1 MSRRR
6 RYPSKKPG
14 QAGKQ
19 VNFRKKSRIP
29 KIKPGADAKLKKVF
43 ASIGIPDKKPFI
55 PDPFQLEAL
64 SAIEKTDCLVTAPT
78 GSGKTWIAQ
87 QAMAR
92 IYEKGQKSWY
102 ASPLKALSN
111 SKYNEFSSFFGAG
124 NVGILTG
131 DRKENPDASVIVG
144 TTEILRN
151 QLYDAMHYGETLS
164 VDLVILDEAHFL
176 GDEDRGVVWE
186 EIMIYLPPRISL
198 LLLSATIGNAKQI
211 AGWLYKIRSKECIVV
226 EETKRPVPLCPLF
239 LHPSGTLYPVL
250 ASKDSKGKK
259 RIYKKIVEYL
269 NTRRPPLFAPAR
281 RLPPFDEILR
291 VLKKYNLLPAIFF
304 LKSRADCDRA
314 LDLCVENRPAGSE
327 HEIHLAER
335 IEKLTLQSSHI
346 ANHRQR
352 WHLEHLAVGAHHSG
366 QLPAWKLVI
375 ETLMT
380 KGLLDAVFATSTVA
394 AGVNFPAR
402 TVVFL
407 NSDRFNGVEFMPL
420 SPTEFHQMTGRA
432 GRRGMDNI
440 GFTVAIPGRFM
451 DLRLAARLV
460 TSMPSDVIS
469 QIKINFSMVLNLLLS
484 HTPGQ
489 IENLLEKSFATYQL
503 TKGKPCFAEAT
514 QGRGQKGKERQA
526 QKQKGLSC
534 VAVGEAGRRKEKRT
548 YQKIAVDDNKFLWRD
563 FLRHLDFLKEKKY
576 VNSNDRL
583 TDDGIWAS
591 HLRVDQPL
599 LLGEGFRL
607 RIFPESDPA
616 LLAAIIA
623 SLVDERDA
631 DDNIDKKFFPKRLL
645 TSFLNVKKR
654 LRPFSKEMASR
665 GFEVR
670 QLFLRP
676 AVAMY
681 AWATGQSW
689 EKVVSIS
696 DLEEG
701 TLAMLVLRTADN
713 LRHVRALVGVFPK
726 ASKTAGTAIE
736 LILRDPVVD
745 RMTASLEERP
755 STSMSTSFEERFA

>member
-1 MSRRR
+1 
-6 RYPSKKPG
+6 
-14 QAGKQ
+14 
-19 VNFRKKSRIP
+19 
-29 KIKPGADAKLKKVF
+29 
-43 ASIGIPDKKPFI
+43 
-55 PDPFQLEAL
+55 
-64 SAIEKTDCLVTAPT
+64 
-78 GSGKTWIAQ
+78 
-87 QAMAR
+87 
-92 IYEKGQKSWY
+92 
-102 ASPLKALSN
+102 
-111 SKYNEFSSFFGAG
+111 
-124 NVGILTG
+124 
-131 DRKENPDASVIVG
+131 
-144 TTEILRN
+144 
-151 QLYDAMHYGETLS
+151 
-164 VDLVILDEAHFL
+164 
-176 GDEDRGVVWE
+176 
-186 EIMIYLPPRISL
+186 PRISL

-226 EETKRPVPLCPLF
+226 EETKRSVPLCPLF

-259 RIYKKIVEYL
+259 RIYKKVVEYL
-269 NTRRPPLFAPAR
+269 NIRRPPLFAPAR

-291 VLKKYNLLPAIFF
+291 VLKKYNLLPSIFF

-314 LDLCVENRPAGSE
+314 LDLCVENRPAGPE

-335 IEKLTLQSSHI
+335 IEKLTLQSPHI

-380 KGLLDAVFATSTVA
+380 EGLLDAVFATSTVA

-440 GFTVAIPGRFM
+440 GFTVAVPGRFM

-460 TSMPSDVIS
+460 TSMPSNVIS

-489 IENLLEKSFATYQL
+489 IEDLLEKSFATYQL

-514 QGRGQKGKERQA
+514 QSREGYHASPLASHGKER
-526 QKQKGLSC
+526 QKGLSC
-534 VAVGEAGRRKEKRT
+534 VAVGEAGRRKENGRF
-548 YQKIAVDDNKFLWRD
+548 QKIAVDDNKFLWRD
-563 FLRHLDFLKEKKY
+563 FLRHLDFLKQKKY
-576 VNSNDRL
+576 VSSDDRL

-591 HLRVDQPL
+591 QLRVDQPL

-631 DDNIDKKFFPKRLL
+631 DDNIDKQFFPKRLL
-645 TSFLNVKKR
+645 TSFLNVKKS

-670 QLFLRP
+670 KLYLRP

-689 EKVVSIS
+689 EKAVSVS
-696 DLEEG
+696 ELEEG
-701 TLAMLVLRTADN
+701 TLAMLVMRTADN
-713 LRHVRALVGVFPK
+713 LRHIRALAGVFPK
-726 ASKTAGTAIE
+726 ASITAGTAID
-736 LILRDPVVD
+736 LILREPVVD
-745 RMTASLEERP
+745 EQGKRKAEGTEEIAD
-755 STSMSTSFEERFA
+755 S

>member
-1 MSRRR
+1 MNRRR
-6 RYPSKKPG
+6 RYPSKKPR
-14 QAGKQ
+14 QTGKQ
-19 VNFRKKSRIP
+19 VNFSKKSRIP
-29 KIKPGADAKLKKVF
+29 KIRPGADAGLKKVF
-43 ASIGIPDKKPFI
+43 ASIGIPDKKPFT
-55 PDPFQLEAL
+55 PDPFQLEAF
-64 SAIEKTDCLVTAPT
+64 SAIEKADCLVTAPT
-78 GSGKTWIAQ
+78 GSGKTWIAR
-87 QAMAR
+87 QAMSR
-92 IYEKGQKSWY
+92 IYEKGKKSWY

-111 SKYNEFSSFFGAG
+111 SKYDEFSSFLGAV

-131 DRKENPDASVIVG
+131 DRKENPDAPVIVG

-226 EETKRPVPLCPLF
+226 EETKRPVSLCPLF

-259 RIYKKIVEYL
+259 RIYKKVVEYL
-269 NTRRPPLFAPAR
+269 NIRRPPLFAPAR

-291 VLKKYNLLPAIFF
+291 ILKKYNLLPAIFF

-314 LDLCVENRPAGSE
+314 LDLCVENRPAGPE

-335 IEKLTLQSSHI
+335 IEKLTLQSPHI

-375 ETLMT
+375 EKLMT
-380 KGLLDAVFATSTVA
+380 EGLLDAVFATSTVA

-407 NSDRFNGVEFMPL
+407 NSDRFNGIEFMPL

-460 TSMPSDVIS
+460 SSMPSDVIS

-484 HTPGQ
+484 HTPCQ
-489 IENLLEKSFATYQL
+489 IEDLLEKSFATYQL
-503 TKGKPCFAEAT
+503 TKQRKK
-514 QGRGQKGKERQA
+514 RG
-526 QKQKGLSC
+526 S
-534 VAVGEAGRRKEKRT
+534 
-548 YQKIAVDDNKFLWRD
+548 QKIAAYDNKFLWRD

-576 VNSNDRL
+576 VNSNEKL

-591 HLRVDQPL
+591 QLRVDQPL
-599 LLGEGFRL
+599 LIGEGFRL

-623 SLVDERDA
+623 SLVEERDA

-645 TSFLNVKKR
+645 TSFLNVKKM

-670 QLFLRP
+670 KFFLRP

-689 EKVVSIS
+689 EKVVSVS
-696 DLEEG
+696 NLEEG

-713 LRHVRALVGVFPK
+713 LRHIRALVSVFPE

-745 RMTASLEERP
+745 EQGKRHP
-755 STSMSTSFEERFA
+755 SSPSATPWQGKA